1 MSTAEFP
8 SATSTEPSPAEAS
21 DDFTRR
27 TAGDLARSIRNREV
41 SAVEVLEAHLERIRA
56 WNPAVNAVLTLD
68 VGGARKR
75 AEAADRALDQ
85 GRVWGPLHGVPFTA
99 KDQFA
104 TAGLRTTYGS
114 PRFTRYVPATDA
126 PLVARMRRA
135 GGVLM
140 GKTNLPFAAYDWQ
153 CKHPVL
159 GRANNPWDLS
169 RTPGG
174 SSGGTAAAL
183 ASGFTPMGLGADVG
197 GSIRLPAHFCGV
209 YGLRPTEGVLPTKG
223 ITPPDIPRTVRHIV
237 VTGPMARS
245 VDDLQLA
252 WQVLQR
258 PASPMADATSE
269 TEVRAHRAADLS
281 RLRVAVTPEL
291 GSLPPDRATRGVL
304 REAAGR
310 IADAGASVEHRA
322 YPVDLQNALDV
333 WGRIQGYELTA
344 GLPSILRKTP
354 LKDLVWQVGVRF
366 GYGYLAGYLH
376 RGARLDGAGY
386 LAALNERERL
396 SQTLDQALTDTDLWI
411 TPAVARPAFRHC
423 RTGKDL
429 LIDETPV
436 PYALPMASYLC
447 ATAVTG
453 HPILSLPAGR
463 SPSGLPINLQ
473 IHARRGQDDRLLAA
487 GRALDGILDAG
498 SPLAPLGRRTPSTEL
513 G

>member
-1 MSTAEFP
+1 MSTAESSSVASP
-8 SATSTEPSPAEAS
+8 EPSPTEAS
-21 DDFTRR
+21 DDYTRR
-27 TAGDLARSIRNREV
+27 TAGDLARLIRNRDV

-68 VGGARKR
+68 VEGARKR

-104 TAGLRTTYGS
+104 TAGVRTTYGS
-114 PRFTRYVPATDA
+114 PRFTRYVPKTDA

-140 GKTNLPFAAYDWQ
+140 GKTNLPLAAYDWQ

-209 YGLRPTEGVLPTKG
+209 YGLRPTEGALPTKG

-252 WQVLQR
+252 WQVLRR
-258 PASPMADATSE
+258 PTSSNG
-269 TEVRAHRAADLS
+269 TVGPGAAESEGVDLS
-281 RLRVAVTPEL
+281 DLHVAVTPEL
-291 GSLPPDRATRGVL
+291 GGLPPDRATRSVFEEAVG
-304 REAAGR
+304 RIQAAG
-310 IADAGASVEHRA
+310 AAVERSA
-322 YPVDLQNALDV
+322 PPVDQEKALDV

-354 LKDLVWQVGVRF
+354 LKHLVWQVGVRS
-366 GYGYLAGYLH
+366 GYGYLADYLH
-376 RGARLDGAGY
+376 RGARLDATGY
-386 LAALNERERL
+386 LTALDEREAL
-396 SQTLDQALTDTDLWI
+396 SRTLDHALTEADLWI

-423 RTGKDL
+423 RTGADL
-429 LIDETPV
+429 TIDGTSV
-436 PYALPMASYLC
+436 PYALPMAPYLC

-473 IHARRGQDDRLLAA
+473 VHARRGQDDMLLAA
-487 GRALDGILDAG
+487 GRALDRILDAG
-498 SPLAPLGRRTPSTEL
+498 SPLAALGRRTPSTEI